1 MLIYKIK
8 IVKQRIEK
16 KLSKI
21 KEKKLNSIKSEIEEI
36 KKFIVSNNDSDSTE
50 KNKTDYLNN
59 KDEDTVILT
68 QIVQDEKNIN
78 NNNDLSVIKKDLL
91 ELKKTIEINTNL
103 LNEILLRIK

>member
-1 MLIYKIK
+1 
-8 IVKQRIEK
+8 
-16 KLSKI
+16 LSKI
-21 KEKKLNSIKSEIEEI
+21 KEKKLNSIKSEMEEI

-68 QIVQDEKNIN
+68 QIVQDDKNIN
-78 NNNDLSVIKKDLL
+78 NNNDLSIIKKDLL

>member
-1 MLIYKIK
+1 M
-8 IVKQRIEK
+8 
-16 KLSKI
+16 SKI
-21 KEKKLNSIKSEIEEI
+21 KEKKLNSIKSEMEEI

-68 QIVQDEKNIN
+68 QIVQNEKNIN
-78 NNNDLSVIKKDLL
+78 SNNDLSVIKKDLL

>member
-1 MLIYKIK
+1 M
-8 IVKQRIEK
+8 
-16 KLSKI
+16 
-21 KEKKLNSIKSEIEEI
+21 EEI

-68 QIVQDEKNIN
+68 QIVHDKKNMN

>member
-1 MLIYKIK
+1 M
-8 IVKQRIEK
+8 
-16 KLSKI
+16 SKI
-21 KEKKLNSIKSEIEEI
+21 KEKKLNSIKSEMEEI

>member
-1 MLIYKIK
+1 
-8 IVKQRIEK
+8 
-16 KLSKI
+16 LSKI
-21 KEKKLNSIKSEIEEI
+21 KEKKLNSIKSEMEEI

>member
-1 MLIYKIK
+1 M
-8 IVKQRIEK
+8 
-16 KLSKI
+16 SKI
-21 KEKKLNSIKSEIEEI
+21 KEKKLNSIKSEMEEI

-68 QIVQDEKNIN
+68 QIVQDEKNIY

>member
-21 KEKKLNSIKSEIEEI
+21 KEKKLNSIKSEMEEI

-68 QIVQDEKNIN
+68 QIVQDKKNIN

>member
-1 MLIYKIK
+1 M
-8 IVKQRIEK
+8 
-16 KLSKI
+16 
-21 KEKKLNSIKSEIEEI
+21 EEI
-36 KKFIVSNNDSDSTE
+36 KKFIVSNNDLDSTE
-50 KNKTDYLNN
+50 KNKIDYLNN

-68 QIVQDEKNIN
+68 QIVQDEKNTN

>member
-21 KEKKLNSIKSEIEEI
+21 KEKKLNSIKSEMEEI

-78 NNNDLSVIKKDLL
+78 NNNDLSAIKKDLL
-91 ELKKTIEINTNL
+91 ELKKTTEINTNL

>member
-8 IVKQRIEK
+8 IVKKRIEK

-21 KEKKLNSIKSEIEEI
+21 KEKKLNSIKSEMEEI
-36 KKFIVSNNDSDSTE
+36 KKFIVSNNDLESTE

>member
-1 MLIYKIK
+1 M
-8 IVKQRIEK
+8 
-16 KLSKI
+16 SKI

-68 QIVQDEKNIN
+68 QIVQNEKNIN

>member
-1 MLIYKIK
+1 M
-8 IVKQRIEK
+8 
-16 KLSKI
+16 SKI
-21 KEKKLNSIKSEIEEI
+21 KEKKLNSIKSEMEEI

-50 KNKTDYLNN
+50 KNKIDYLNN

-68 QIVQDEKNIN
+68 QIVQDEKNSH

>member
-1 MLIYKIK
+1 M
-8 IVKQRIEK
+8 
-16 KLSKI
+16 SKI
-21 KEKKLNSIKSEIEEI
+21 KEKKLNSIKSEMEEI

-59 KDEDTVILT
+59 EDEDTVILT

>member
-1 MLIYKIK
+1 M
-8 IVKQRIEK
+8 
-16 KLSKI
+16 
-21 KEKKLNSIKSEIEEI
+21 EEI
-36 KKFIVSNNDSDSTE
+36 KKFIVSNNDSDSNE

-68 QIVQDEKNIN
+68 QIVQDEKNIY

>member
-1 MLIYKIK
+1 M
-8 IVKQRIEK
+8 
-16 KLSKI
+16 SKI
-21 KEKKLNSIKSEIEEI
+21 KEKKLNSIKSEMEEI

-68 QIVQDEKNIN
+68 QIVQDEKNIS
-78 NNNDLSVIKKDLL
+78 NNNDLSVIQKDLL

>member
-1 MLIYKIK
+1 M
-8 IVKQRIEK
+8 
-16 KLSKI
+16 SKI
-21 KEKKLNSIKSEIEEI
+21 KEKKLNSIKSEMEEI
-36 KKFIVSNNDSDSTE
+36 KKFIVSNNDADSTE

-68 QIVQDEKNIN
+68 QIVQDEKNIY

>member
-1 MLIYKIK
+1 M
-8 IVKQRIEK
+8 
-16 KLSKI
+16 SKI
-21 KEKKLNSIKSEIEEI
+21 KEKKLNSIKSEMEEI
-36 KKFIVSNNDSDSTE
+36 KKFIVSNNNSDSTE

>member
-1 MLIYKIK
+1 M
-8 IVKQRIEK
+8 
-16 KLSKI
+16 
-21 KEKKLNSIKSEIEEI
+21 EEI

-59 KDEDTVILT
+59 KDENTVILT
-68 QIVQDEKNIN
+68 QIVQDEKNIY

>member
-1 MLIYKIK
+1 MTYSFPNIFS
-8 IVKQRIEK
+8 R
-16 KLSKI
+16 
-21 KEKKLNSIKSEIEEI
+21 NSIKSEMEEI
-36 KKFIVSNNDSDSTE
+36 KKFIVSNNDLDSTE
-50 KNKTDYLNN
+50 KNKIDYLDN

-68 QIVQDEKNIN
+68 QIVQDEKNTN

>member
-1 MLIYKIK
+1 
-8 IVKQRIEK
+8 
-16 KLSKI
+16 LSKI
-21 KEKKLNSIKSEIEEI
+21 KEKKLNSIKSEMEEI

-59 KDEDTVILT
+59 QDEDTVILT
-68 QIVQDEKNIN
+68 QIVQDEKNIY

>member
-1 MLIYKIK
+1 M
-8 IVKQRIEK
+8 
-16 KLSKI
+16 SKI

>member
-1 MLIYKIK
+1 M
-8 IVKQRIEK
+8 
-16 KLSKI
+16 
-21 KEKKLNSIKSEIEEI
+21 EEI

-59 KDEDTVILT
+59 KDEDTVTLT

-78 NNNDLSVIKKDLL
+78 NNNDLSVIKKDFRI
-91 ELKKTIEINTNL
+91 KKTIEINTNL

>member
-21 KEKKLNSIKSEIEEI
+21 KEKKLNSIKSEMEEI
-36 KKFIVSNNDSDSTE
+36 KKFIVSNNNSDSTE

>member
-1 MLIYKIK
+1 M
-8 IVKQRIEK
+8 
-16 KLSKI
+16 
-21 KEKKLNSIKSEIEEI
+21 EEI

-50 KNKTDYLNN
+50 KYKTDYLNN

>member
-1 MLIYKIK
+1 M
-8 IVKQRIEK
+8 
-16 KLSKI
+16 SKI

-68 QIVQDEKNIN
+68 QIVHDKKNMN

>member
-1 MLIYKIK
+1 M
-8 IVKQRIEK
+8 
-16 KLSKI
+16 SKI
-21 KEKKLNSIKSEIEEI
+21 KEKKLNSIKSEMEEI

-78 NNNDLSVIKKDLL
+78 NNNDLSVIKNDLL

>member
-1 MLIYKIK
+1 
-8 IVKQRIEK
+8 
-16 KLSKI
+16 LSKI
-21 KEKKLNSIKSEIEEI
+21 KEKKLNSIKSEMEEI

-68 QIVQDEKNIN
+68 QIVQDEKNIY

>member
-21 KEKKLNSIKSEIEEI
+21 KEKKLNSIKSEMEEI
-36 KKFIVSNNDSDSTE
+36 KKFIISNNDSDSTK

-68 QIVQDEKNIN
+68 QIVQDDKNN

>member
-1 MLIYKIK
+1 M
-8 IVKQRIEK
+8 
-16 KLSKI
+16 SKI
-21 KEKKLNSIKSEIEEI
+21 KEKKLNSIKSEMEEI

-68 QIVQDEKNIN
+68 QIVQNEKNIN

>member
-21 KEKKLNSIKSEIEEI
+21 KEKKLNSIKSEMEEI

-78 NNNDLSVIKKDLL
+78 NNTDLSVIKKDLL

>member
-1 MLIYKIK
+1 M
-8 IVKQRIEK
+8 
-16 KLSKI
+16 SKI
-21 KEKKLNSIKSEIEEI
+21 KEKKLNSIKSEMEEI
-36 KKFIVSNNDSDSTE
+36 KKFIVSNNNSDSTE

-68 QIVQDEKNIN
+68 QIVQNEKNIN

>member
-1 MLIYKIK
+1 M
-8 IVKQRIEK
+8 
-16 KLSKI
+16 SKI
-21 KEKKLNSIKSEIEEI
+21 KEKKLNSIKSEMEEI

-68 QIVQDEKNIN
+68 QIVQEEKNIN